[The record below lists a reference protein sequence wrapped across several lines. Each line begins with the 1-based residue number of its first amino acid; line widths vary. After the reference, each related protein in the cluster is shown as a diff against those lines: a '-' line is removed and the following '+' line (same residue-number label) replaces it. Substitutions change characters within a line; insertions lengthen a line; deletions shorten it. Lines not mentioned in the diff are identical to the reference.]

1 MKHIYVYF
9 KDIIFFLF
17 LVFLSF
23 IFFNKFSIF
32 LEIITINIIFVL
44 FIIREGLRI
53 RDINIQN
60 KIIDRCLDIRIYI
73 RKNNIKLP
81 DKFNKRLKEMEI
93 DSYSTWGKQLKLLN
107 YESNMFADYI
117 KSKKDIKNNKT
128 VVSKNNQRNSNV
140 IPFPVK

>member
-44 FIIREGLRI
+44 FVIREGLRI

-60 KIIDRCLDIRIYI
+60 KIIDRCLDIRLYI

-93 DSYSTWGKQLKLLN
+93 DSYSTWGKKLKLLN
-107 YESNMFADYI
+107 YESNMFSDYI

>member
-1 MKHIYVYF
+1 
-9 KDIIFFLF
+9 
-17 LVFLSF
+17 
-23 IFFNKFSIF
+23 
-32 LEIITINIIFVL
+32 
-44 FIIREGLRI
+44 
-53 RDINIQN
+53 
-60 KIIDRCLDIRIYI
+60 
-73 RKNNIKLP
+73 
-81 DKFNKRLKEMEI
+81 MEI